1 MFRSFLFTL
10 CLLIPAIGLCAD
22 PKAVIDAKATAII
35 GESVWLKT
43 TNSVGKT
50 FQWKVLP
57 PAEESSF
64 TTLPIFGG
72 MDDKGA
78 PIVSYWS
85 HYSSMKSGT
94 IYFVLVATEGDKS
107 DVVTHTLIY
116 GGGAPTPTP
125 DVVIPDVEQP
135 TSDIIS
141 IVGPITPILV
151 GDKVQLKKDIASL
164 VGFYLEMA
172 DTIQRDKDAQTI
184 KDTDAL
190 RKTNINAG
198 NLAFQNTG
206 IKNRYPGLG
215 KSIDKAI
222 ADKLGLDIVE
232 LTGQKRT
239 DAITIFKG
247 IAWAIKQA
255 ADK

>member
-1 MFRSFLFTL
+1 MFRSFLLTL
-10 CLLIPAIGLCAD
+10 CLLIPTIGLRAE
-22 PKAVIDAKATAII
+22 PKAVIEAKPTAII

-43 TNSVGKT
+43 NNSIGKT

-57 PAEESSF
+57 PSEESSF
-64 TTLPIFGG
+64 TILPIFGG

-78 PIVSYWS
+78 PIVTYWS

-116 GGGAPTPTP
+116 GGGAPNPTP

-141 IVGPITPILV
+141 IVSPITPILV
-151 GDKVQLKKDIASL
+151 GEKPQLKKDIAAL

-184 KDTDAL
+184 KNTDAL
-190 RKTNINAG
+190 RKTNVNAG

-215 KSIDKAI
+215 KAIDKSI

-247 IAWAIKQA
+247 IAWAVKQA
-255 ADK
+255 DK